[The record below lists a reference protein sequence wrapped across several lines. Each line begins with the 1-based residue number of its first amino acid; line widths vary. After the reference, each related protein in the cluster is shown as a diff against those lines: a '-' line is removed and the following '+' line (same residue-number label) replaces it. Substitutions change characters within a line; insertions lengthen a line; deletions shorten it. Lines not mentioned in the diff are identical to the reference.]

1 MKYRLITILILFGLV
16 GVTAPADEIPQF
28 YKDTLP
34 EHAAAKMLEGWGV
47 VQGEGAAL
55 DAKTREL
62 VALAVAAQIPCRY
75 CAYAHTAKARKLGAS
90 EAEIREAIAAAG
102 YIRLWSTILNGNDYD
117 YDKFTAEFDQLL
129 GGS

>member
-47 VQGEGAAL
+47 VQGEGAAPMPIRPKPENW
-55 DAKTREL
+55 AR
-62 VALAVAAQIPCRY
+62 PRRRY
-75 CAYAHTAKARKLGAS
+75 ARRSQRPAISGFGAP
-90 EAEIREAIAAAG
+90 
-102 YIRLWSTILNGNDYD
+102 
-117 YDKFTAEFDQLL
+117 F
-129 GGS
+129 